1 MNRSRPPGRH
11 EGGMRACGAGGR
23 RGGGV
28 RPRNSRGS
36 GTGGAGTRLHPH
48 IPGRATLPYGLP
60 LRRHPHPPGPHP
72 APRLRGGAG
81 DRRQP
86 RNAQD
91 HTPCPGGGRLIV
103 PAIAFVEILF
113 WIVSLGLVVN
123 EFTNPVYL
131 ISYGGAGFAA
141 GNYVG
146 ILLEERLAMGGIC
159 VLRVI
164 TSEEDRAL
172 IDAIRAAGYGVTVV
186 AAEGLHGPCTI
197 FYSVVRRC
205 DLLPIA
211 RVVEEMSPPCAFCT
225 VEDVRSTTHGT
236 FPRSGEG
243 TWSGIQRR
251 AVRIGK

>member
-1 MNRSRPPGRH
+1 MDFLS
-11 EGGMRACGAGGR
+11 AGALIPLL
-23 RGGGV
+23 V
-28 RPRNSRGS
+28 F
-36 GTGGAGTRLHPH
+36 GARVIDVSLE
-48 IPGRATLPYGLP
+48 TLRIIL
-60 LRRHPHPPGPHP
+60 LAR
-72 APRLRGGAG
+72 
-81 DRRQP
+81 
-86 RNAQD
+86 
-91 HTPCPGGGRLIV
+91 GGRLIV

-131 ISYGGAGFAA
+131 ISYGAGFAA
-141 GNYVG
+141 GNYAG
-146 ILLEERLAMGGIC
+146 ILLEERLAMGIC

-211 RVVEEMSPPCAFCT
+211 RVVEEMNPCAFCT
-225 VEDVRSTTHGT
+225 VEDVRSTTRGT

-243 TWSGIQRR
+243 TWSGIPRQ

>member
-1 MNRSRPPGRH
+1 MSGPAIRADPGPGPARDCILIYP
-11 EGGMRACGAGGR
+11 AGR
-23 RGGGV
+23 R
-28 RPRNSRGS
+28 SHMDFLS
-36 GTGGAGTRLHPH
+36 AGTLTPVL
-48 IPGRATLPYGLP
+48 IPLLVFGARVIDVSLETLRIIL
-60 LRRHPHPPGPHP
+60 LAR
-72 APRLRGGAG
+72 
-81 DRRQP
+81 
-86 RNAQD
+86 
-91 HTPCPGGGRLIV
+91 GGRLIV

-131 ISYGGAGFAA
+131 ISYGAGFAA

-146 ILLEERLAMGGIC
+146 ILLEERLAMGIC

-211 RVVEEMSPPCAFCT
+211 RVVEEMSPCAFCT